1 MSTRNQAVHEITRL
15 YRDHVNPDLARV
27 IRITGL
33 GTLEDRAEGTRVW
46 DHEGAEYLDMAGGYG
61 MFSLGHRH
69 PEVVQAVS
77 EQLHRM
83 PMSAKVFL
91 SPVMARLAAALAEVA
106 PGALQYAFF
115 CNSGT
120 EAVEGALKLARLA
133 TGRTGFVA
141 THGAFHGKST
151 GGLAVSGRPGY
162 REPFQ
167 PLMPGVEH
175 VPFGDLEA
183 LEQVVGPDTAAVI
196 LEPVQGEGGIHLAPD
211 GYLQG
216 VREICTRKGA
226 LMVADEVQ
234 TGLGRTGRLFAVE
247 HWGVEPDLLVLA
259 KALGGGVMPIG
270 AILGTPEVWKAFRG
284 RPLIHTSTFGGN
296 QLACAAGLATLRIL
310 QRDRLAER
318 AETEGTW
325 FLDRLR
331 ELVARHPDLC
341 AQARGLGLM
350 IGLELTQERYG
361 GSIIS
366 EMAHRRVI
374 AVYTLNQPRV
384 IRFEPPLTVSRQ
396 DLERTLEALE
406 ASIQRTREVFNPST
420 IPQQEA

>member
-1 MSTRNQAVHEITRL
+1 MSTGKQAVHEITRL

-27 IRITGL
+27 IRISGL
-33 GTLEDRAEGTRVW
+33 GTLEDQAEGSRVW
-46 DHEGAEYLDMAGGYG
+46 DHEGVEYLDMAGGYG

-69 PEVVQAVS
+69 PEVVQAVAD
-77 EQLHRM
+77 QLYKM

-91 SPVMARLAAALAEVA
+91 NPVMARLAAALAEIA
-106 PGALQYAFF
+106 PGDLQYSFF

-133 TGRTGFVA
+133 TGRTNFVA

-167 PLMPGVEH
+167 PLMPGVKH
-175 VPFGDLEA
+175 VPFGDLKA
-183 LEQVVGPDTAAVI
+183 LDQVVDSDTAGVI
-196 LEPVQGEGGIHLAPD
+196 LEPIQGEGGIQVAPD

-216 VREICTRKGA
+216 VREICTRKKA

-234 TGLGRTGRLFAVE
+234 TGLGRTGRMFAVQ
-247 HWGVEPDLLVLA
+247 HWEVEPDLLVLA

-284 RPLIHTSTFGGN
+284 RPLIHTSTFGGSP
-296 QLACAAGLATLRIL
+296 LACAAGLATLQIL
-310 QRDRLAER
+310 RKDRLPER
-318 AETEGTW
+318 AATEGAW

-331 ELVARHPDLC
+331 ELVARNPDIC
-341 AQARGLGLM
+341 AEARGLGLM
-350 IGLELTQERYG
+350 LGLELTEERFG

-366 EMAHRRVI
+366 EMARRRVI

-396 DLERTLEALE
+396 DLELALEALE
-406 ASIQRTREVFNPST
+406 ASILRTRETFSLST
-420 IPQQEA
+420 NSAQEA

>member
-1 MSTRNQAVHEITRL
+1 MSTGKQAVHEITRL
-15 YRDHVNPDLARV
+15 YRDYVNPDLARV
-27 IRITGL
+27 IRISGL
-33 GTLEDRAEGTRVW
+33 GTLEDQAEGSRVW
-46 DHEGAEYLDMAGGYG
+46 DHEGVEYLDMAGGYG

-69 PEVVQAVS
+69 PEVVQAVAD
-77 EQLHRM
+77 QLYKM

-91 SPVMARLAAALAEVA
+91 NPVMARLAAALAEIA
-106 PGALQYAFF
+106 PGDLQYSFF

-133 TGRTGFVA
+133 TGRTNFVA

-167 PLMPGVEH
+167 PLMPGVKH
-175 VPFGDLEA
+175 VPFGDLKA
-183 LEQVVGPDTAAVI
+183 LDQVVDSDTAGVI
-196 LEPVQGEGGIHLAPD
+196 LEPIQGEGGIHLAPD

-216 VREICTRKGA
+216 VREICTRKKA

-234 TGLGRTGRLFAVE
+234 TGLGRTGRMFAVQ
-247 HWGVEPDLLVLA
+247 HWEVEPDLLVLA

-284 RPLIHTSTFGGN
+284 RPLIHTSTFGGSP
-296 QLACAAGLATLRIL
+296 LACAAGLATLQVLRK
-310 QRDRLAER
+310 DRLPER
-318 AETEGTW
+318 AATEGAW

-331 ELVARHPDLC
+331 ELVARNPDIC
-341 AQARGLGLM
+341 AEARGLGLM
-350 IGLELTQERYG
+350 LGLELTEERFG

-366 EMAHRRVI
+366 EMARRRVI

-396 DLERTLEALE
+396 DLELALEALE
-406 ASIQRTREVFNPST
+406 ASILRTRETFSLST
-420 IPQQEA
+420 NSAQEA

>member
-1 MSTRNQAVHEITRL
+1 MSTRNEAVHEITRL

-33 GTLEDRAEGTRVW
+33 GTLEDRAEGARVW
-46 DHEGAEYLDMAGGYG
+46 DHEGQEYLDMAGGYG

-91 SPVMARLAAALAEVA
+91 SPVMARLAAALARVA
-106 PGALQYAFF
+106 PGALQYSFF

-133 TGRTGFVA
+133 TGRTDFVA

-167 PLMPGVEH
+167 PLMPGVAH

-183 LEQVVGPDTAAVI
+183 LDQAVGPDTAGVI
-196 LEPVQGEGGIHLAPD
+196 LEPVQGEGGIHVAPD
-211 GYLQG
+211 GYLAG
-216 VREICTRKGA
+216 AREVCTRKGA
-226 LMVADEVQ
+226 LLVADEVQ
-234 TGLGRTGRLFAVE
+234 TGLGRTGRLFAVQ
-247 HWGVEPDLLVLA
+247 HWGVEPDLMVLA

-296 QLACAAGLATLRIL
+296 PLACAAGLATLEIL
-310 QRDRLAER
+310 ERDRLPER
-318 AETEGTW
+318 AAESGAW
-325 FLDRLR
+325 FLARLR
-331 ELVARHPDLC
+331 DLVDRFPDLC

-350 IGLELTQERYG
+350 VGLELREERFG

-366 EMAHRRVI
+366 EMAHQKVI
-374 AVYTLNQPRV
+374 AVYTLNQPKV
-384 IRFEPPLTVSRQ
+384 IRFEPPLAIGRE
-396 DLERTLEALE
+396 DLQRTLDALE
-406 ASIQRTREVFNPST
+406 VSMRRTRELFGLDTAVTLS
-420 IPQQEA
+420 

>member
-1 MSTRNQAVHEITRL
+1 MSTRNEAVHEITRL

-33 GTLEDRAEGTRVW
+33 GTLEDRAEGARVW
-46 DHEGAEYLDMAGGYG
+46 DHEGHEYLDMAGGYG

-91 SPVMARLAAALAEVA
+91 SPVMARLAAALARVA
-106 PGALQYAFF
+106 PGALQYSFF

-162 REPFQ
+162 RDPFQ

-183 LEQVVGPDTAAVI
+183 LDRAVGPETAGVI
-196 LEPVQGEGGIHLAPD
+196 LEPIQGEGGIHLAPD

-216 VREICTRKGA
+216 AREICTRKGA
-226 LMVADEVQ
+226 LLVADEVQ
-234 TGLGRTGRLFAVE
+234 TGLGRTGRLFAVQ
-247 HWGVEPDLLVLA
+247 HWGVEPDLMVLA

-270 AILGTPEVWKAFRG
+270 AIMGTPEVWKAFRG

-296 QLACAAGLATLRIL
+296 PLACAAGLATLEIL
-310 QRDRLAER
+310 ERDRLPEQAAESG
-318 AETEGTW
+318 AW
-325 FLDRLR
+325 FLARLR
-331 ELVARHPDLC
+331 ELVALYPDLC
-341 AQARGLGLM
+341 AEARGLGLM
-350 IGLELTQERYG
+350 VGLELQEERFG

-366 EMAHRRVI
+366 EMAHQRIV
-374 AVYTLNQPRV
+374 AVYTLNQPKV
-384 IRFEPPLTVSRQ
+384 IRFEPPLAIARE
-396 DLERTLEALE
+396 DLERALQALE
-406 ASIQRTREVFNPST
+406 VSMRRTREVFSLVSPATLS
-420 IPQQEA
+420 